1 MNIVLHSIIKKKVGS
16 LIFDSG
22 IMKGSFQMISLY
34 SNFSYVQNKKKA
46 SSKDVDLTRWS
57 LLRSIFNP

>member
-22 IMKGSFQMISLY
+22 IMKVSFQMISLY

-46 SSKDVDLTRWS
+46 S
-57 LLRSIFNP
+57 